1 VNPADSSIGRMIRA
15 LAAQGWG
22 PPEFAANHL
31 AYASALHLGEN
42 SGPVHASFE
51 RYWRTVG
58 RISSLLREEGIFHVI
73 IKTRRSYPYSDTN
86 VDVFIQDGDWPVV
99 RDLLSRDQWR
109 MPSRAVRF
117 KQRLIE
123 RAKIKLPPRVP
134 GLVPAHVYHAVS
146 WRYQRDVTFL
156 DPQMVEEVPL
166 ASEVPQLEG
175 EVGSQT
181 VPMPTRPADLLLH
194 AAEIVF
200 ENYRIAL
207 GEVIY
212 MSWLLQNVSPQDQR
226 RVYRLGIER
235 GAGKALRCIIRQARA
250 IEGRDGSELGGDW
263 PKNLP
268 VRELVGAWWE
278 RLAEQAKKGRG
289 LSGIEEFIG
298 YGSWASMYRVKR
310 ALFK

>member
-1 VNPADSSIGRMIRA
+1 MNVDESIKPLIHA

-22 PPEFAANHL
+22 PREFAANHL
-31 AYASALHLGEN
+31 GYAAALHLGAD

-51 RYWRTVG
+51 RYWRTVA
-58 RISSLLREEGIFHVI
+58 RISALLRGAGIFHVI
-73 IKTRRSYPYSDTN
+73 IKTRRNYPYSDTN
-86 VDVFIQDGDWPVV
+86 VDVYIQDGDWPAV
-99 RDLLSRDQWR
+99 REILSRDKWR

-123 RAKIKLPPRVP
+123 RAKIKLPPRAP
-134 GLVPAHVYHAVS
+134 DFVPAHVYHAVS

-166 ASEVPQLEG
+166 VSEAPQLEG

-194 AAEIVF
+194 SAEIVF

-207 GEVIY
+207 GEVLY
-212 MSWLLQNVSPQDQR
+212 MSWLLQNVSPLDQR

-235 GAGKALRCIIRQARA
+235 GAGKALRCIVRQARA
-250 IEGRDGSELGGDW
+250 IEGKDGAEVGVDW
-263 PKNLP
+263 PKNFS

-278 RLAEQAKKGRG
+278 RLAEQARQGRG
-289 LSGIEEFIG
+289 LSGIEEFVG
-298 YGSWASMYRVKR
+298 YASWASMYRVKR

>member
-1 VNPADSSIGRMIRA
+1 VNTTDGSIGRIIRA

-31 AYASALHLGEN
+31 EYASALHLGEN

-86 VDVFIQDGDWPVV
+86 VDVYIQDGDWPVV
-99 RDLLSRDQWR
+99 RDVLSRDQWR

-134 GLVPAHVYHAVS
+134 GLVPAHVYYAVS

-166 ASEVPQLEG
+166 VSEAPQLRG

-181 VPMPTRPADLLLH
+181 VPMPSRPADLLLH

-200 ENYRIAL
+200 ENYRITL
-207 GEVIY
+207 GEALY
-212 MSWLLQNVSPQDQR
+212 MSWLLQKVSSLDRR

-235 GAGKALRCIIRQARA
+235 GAGNALRCMIRRAKA
-250 IEGRDGSELGGDW
+250 IEDKDGAEVGVHW
-263 PKNLP
+263 PKNYSAP
-268 VRELVGAWWE
+268 ELVGAWWE
-278 RLAEQAKKGRG
+278 RLAEQANHGRA

-298 YGSWASMYRVKR
+298 YGAWASMYRVKR